1 MKIRIDQL
9 KCDTSGI
16 CVMECPELF
25 RFQEGSKKAKALVE
39 KIPPSLEDICI
50 RIAERCPS
58 NAIILDE

>member
-1 MKIRIDQL
+1 MKIRVDQL

-50 RIAERCPS
+50 HIAERCPS